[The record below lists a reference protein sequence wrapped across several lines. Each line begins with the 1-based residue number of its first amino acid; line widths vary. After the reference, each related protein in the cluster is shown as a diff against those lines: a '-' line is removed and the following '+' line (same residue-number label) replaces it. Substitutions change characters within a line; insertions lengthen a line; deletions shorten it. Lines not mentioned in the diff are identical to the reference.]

1 MCSPHPASKTLGFR
15 SVPILNVSFH
25 RQKYFIGE
33 FLVFGEELR
42 NELNTGHLA
51 VRTDA
56 GKTFRI
62 LERRSLI
69 NGSFHCGR
77 GIFVGNMST
86 ETRNP
91 EYVRCRIAK
100 GDLPMSPRPIS
111 PTWMHLVDPPR
122 IADA

>member
-1 MCSPHPASKTLGFR
+1 M
-15 SVPILNVSFH
+15 
-25 RQKYFIGE
+25 
-33 FLVFGEELR
+33 FGEKPH

-51 VRTDA
+51 VGTDA
-56 GKTFRI
+56 VKLSRM
-62 LERRSLI
+62 LERRSVI
-69 NGSFHCGR
+69 DDSFHCGR
-77 GIFVGNMST
+77 GIMVGNMST